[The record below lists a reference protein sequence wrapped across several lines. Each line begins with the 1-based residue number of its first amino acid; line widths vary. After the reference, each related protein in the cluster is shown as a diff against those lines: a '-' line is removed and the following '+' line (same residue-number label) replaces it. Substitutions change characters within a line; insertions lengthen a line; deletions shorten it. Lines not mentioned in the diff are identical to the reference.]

1 MTQVKT
7 IIKITNIYFDTGE
20 SHHKHF
26 FDTGESHHNH
36 HLFHYG
42 HSQSDMGG
50 EPTGKD
56 AEQNGPLPSFAK
68 YIILIIMAT
77 GLIIISGS

>member
-1 MTQVKT
+1 
-7 IIKITNIYFDTGE
+7 
-20 SHHKHF
+20 
-26 FDTGESHHNH
+26 
-36 HLFHYG
+36 
-42 HSQSDMGG
+42 MGG

-77 GLIIISGS
+77 GFIIIIISGS

>member
-1 MTQVKT
+1 M
-7 IIKITNIYFDTGE
+7 NIYFDTGE
-20 SHHKHF
+20 SHNKHF

-36 HLFHYG
+36 HQFHYG

>member
-1 MTQVKT
+1 MKA
-7 IIKITNIYFDTGE
+7 IINIY
-20 SHHKHF
+20 

-42 HSQSDMGG
+42 HLQSDMGG